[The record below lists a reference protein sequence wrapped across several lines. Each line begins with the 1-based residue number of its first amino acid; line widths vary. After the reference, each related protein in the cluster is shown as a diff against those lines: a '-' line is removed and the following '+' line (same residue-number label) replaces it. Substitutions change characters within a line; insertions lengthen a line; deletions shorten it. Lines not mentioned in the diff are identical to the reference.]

1 LPEKQIQGFGTGA
14 APRSRTTKN
23 SEHFVIL
30 ALDATF
36 DGSGAA
42 GSFVPAVQVLSDS
55 GEEVFLCPLAGVLQA
70 GESATVTF
78 APFLRDNV
86 GLTGVFYD
94 FANSGDWLDIRTTGT
109 GPTGQG
115 VFFASANRF
124 TLENDG
130 GDFNIVDAGTGLDLV
145 SNFGNI
151 TLDAS
156 TANVQVNAPSGFVQL
171 QGGPAGVLVVQSD
184 GVVMSENVL
193 VTLEVGKT
201 LEVQDHLGSPIF
213 RVNENG
219 DLQGKTGKALTF
231 NL

>member
-1 LPEKQIQGFGTGA
+1 
-14 APRSRTTKN
+14 
-23 SEHFVIL
+23 
-30 ALDATF
+30 
-36 DGSGAA
+36 
-42 GSFVPAVQVLSDS
+42 
-55 GEEVFLCPLAGVLQA
+55 
-70 GESATVTF
+70 
-78 APFLRDNV
+78 
-86 GLTGVFYD
+86 
-94 FANSGDWLDIRTTGT
+94 WLDIRTTGT

-231 NL
+231 NLLAD